1 MDKCLI
7 TNLSTAF
14 FFYIF
19 TDTNKLHDRSLE
31 KESE

>member
-7 TNLSTAF
+7 TNLSTV

-31 KESE
+31 KEDK

>member
-7 TNLSTAF
+7 TNLSTV

-19 TDTNKLHDRSLE
+19 TDTNKLHYRSLE

>member
-7 TNLSTAF
+7 TNPSTAL
-14 FFYIF
+14 YIF